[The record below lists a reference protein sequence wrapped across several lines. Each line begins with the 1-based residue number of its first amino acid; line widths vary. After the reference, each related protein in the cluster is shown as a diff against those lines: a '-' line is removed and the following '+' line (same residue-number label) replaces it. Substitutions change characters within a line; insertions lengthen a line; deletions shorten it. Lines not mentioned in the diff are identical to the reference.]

1 MSGIVGGAG
10 SKSGLIGIETGHAC
24 CAYLT
29 TTQTNESGT
38 RYLTPWAFL
47 FNDNTG
53 LYLIDTFGIK
63 ITVSGTYMVN
73 MSGFTENRS
82 ESAYCHATFTHSQT
96 TVPTWGSSGE
106 SFYHL
111 GDSGTGVE
119 NHERMTQATS
129 RPLTLTAGLTYGI
142 QLQQNSGT
150 RNISGSGLN
159 SLGLTLL
166 KIG

>member
-1 MSGIVGGAG
+1 MSGIIGGAG
-10 SKSGLIGIETGHAC
+10 SKSGLVGIETGHAC
-24 CAYLT
+24 CAYMT
-29 TTQTNESGT
+29 TTQNNESGT

-47 FNDNTG
+47 FNDNAG
-53 LYLIDTFGIK
+53 LYSIDTWGIK

-73 MSGFTENRS
+73 MSCFTEDRS
-82 ESAYCHATFTHSQT
+82 NNGYQHAIFSHSQT
-96 TVPTWGSSGE
+96 SVPTWGDVGQD
-106 SFYHL
+106 FYVL
-111 GDSGTGVE
+111 DDSGTGDTSG
-119 NHERMTQATS
+119 ERITQASS